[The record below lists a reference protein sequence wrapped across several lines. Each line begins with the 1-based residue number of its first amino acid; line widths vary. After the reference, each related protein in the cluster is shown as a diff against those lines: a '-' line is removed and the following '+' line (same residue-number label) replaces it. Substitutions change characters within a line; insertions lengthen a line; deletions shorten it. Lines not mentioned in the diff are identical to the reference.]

1 MSRRLRAAI
10 VAAAVAAPV
19 LLTAAPAHATCI
31 PGSVTLYPK
40 PHVELPR
47 CEPPPQ

>member
-1 MSRRLRAAI
+1 V
-10 VAAAVAAPV
+10 VAAAVSAPV
-19 LLTAAPAHATCI
+19 FLVGVPAANATCI